1 MDLGPIT
8 STAGSAG
15 VSSASQALG
24 VQDFLRVLA
33 TQLSWQ
39 DPLKPMDNQAFM
51 AQMAQFTALE
61 QSQTMNERMGR
72 LLATQSALQSVA
84 LVGRQV
90 DVSTSAGTVT
100 GQVAS
105 LSLQG
110 EQPVFSLSATDG
122 RVLTDLA
129 LSQLLSVR

>member
-8 STAGSAG
+8 TSSGAG

-90 DVSTSAGTVT
+90 EVSTSAGTVT

-110 EQPVFSLSATDG
+110 AQPVFSLSAADG